1 MNLPLQVNHES
12 GVLSQKQ
19 NVKCTSSVR
28 PDTRSAWRLSLILP
42 CWMKYELLM
51 TCSWR
56 SKILKIL
63 LTLLI
68 GVLGMA
74 NLAAIELDEIARQI
88 EVTGV
93 EMKGRANPFSVDA
106 SAAKKIEK
114 EEALTV
120 AILKLGSPAI
130 PYLLPILQHENKHV
144 RALTMRILA
153 NIEGL
158 EDAHLDAM
166 MKAELGD
173 SRWSLSSA
181 LARIGTPRS
190 IGFLMD
196 MLNKDELGSVN
207 YEYAFMI
214 LGAKGVPYIIDLFRE
229 EPTDEIVL
237 RNAQCLLD
245 VLEDEAAIAVEP
257 LIEIISDKNLPKDN
271 RRFAILA
278 LGSFAKKSHAAVPL
292 LQELAREDPESFES
306 AVDTA
311 IMRMEAPEALGIHV
325 KQLHE
330 DPGILSFRAIARYG
344 VHGKSAGA
352 ALVQYLNH
360 KDWDVRI
367 GAATAL
373 GFIEYDQ
380 ASPSLIEILE
390 NKNDWRLVY
399 VTAESLGRIGAKD
412 SVPALTKVSLN
423 HWYPPVRDVAKGVV
437 EVIRSNAVYK
447 PKNASSNPSMNFF
460 DYEHAGRE
468 LGKPSAVEN
477 ERQSDTKSASEKG
490 SLNEKELKKL
500 VYEIETHYYGPE
512 GKMIRKRKQIPETGI
527 KVEDGYIVGASRGEW
542 GGELMFIDGN
552 GAFTKI
558 LDDNIQGIY
567 HTTSGVVVV
576 AGMAHLSSNRGMLY
590 TVIKQA
596 DGKWAAVKWRAL
608 PGVPRSSDLRE
619 NGDLF
624 IGSPF
629 GSVLVSPDG
638 SIRMADGY

>member
-1 MNLPLQVNHES
+1 MSYLR
-12 GVLSQKQ
+12 Q
-19 NVKCTSSVR
+19 NEIAKT
-28 PDTRSAWRLSLILP
+28 
-42 CWMKYELLM
+42 
-51 TCSWR
+51 
-56 SKILKIL
+56 L
-63 LTLLI
+63 LTLLV

-74 NLAAIELDEIARQI
+74 NLAAIELDEIAHQI
-88 EVTGV
+88 EVTAV

-106 SAAKKIEK
+106 STAKQIEK
-114 EEALTV
+114 EEALMV

-130 PYLLPILQHENKHV
+130 PYLLPLLQHKNKHV

-158 EDAHLDAM
+158 KEEHLDALM
-166 MKAELGD
+166 ISKTDE
-173 SRWSLSSA
+173 SRRPLSNA

-190 IGFLMD
+190 IGFLMG
-196 MLNKDELGSVN
+196 MLKKDEVGSVN

-245 VLEDEAAIAVEP
+245 VLEDEAASAVEP
-257 LIEIISDKNLPKDN
+257 LIEIISDKSLPKDN

-292 LQELAREDPESFES
+292 LQELAREDPGSFES
-306 AVDTA
+306 AVETA

-330 DPGILSFRAIARYG
+330 DPEILSFRAIASFG
-344 VHGKSAGA
+344 EHGKSVGS
-352 ALVQYLNH
+352 ALVQYLNY
-360 KDWDVRI
+360 KDWDVKI
-367 GAATAL
+367 GAVAAL
-373 GFIEYDQ
+373 GYIEYDQ
-380 ASPSLIEILE
+380 ASPSLIEVLE

-399 VTAESLGRIGAKD
+399 VAAESLGRIGAKD
-412 SVPALTKVSLN
+412 SVRALTKVSLS

-447 PKNASSNPSMNFF
+447 PKNSSSNPSMDFF
-460 DYEHAGRE
+460 DYVYAGRE

-477 ERQSDTKSASEKG
+477 KRQSAKG

-500 VYEIETHYYGPE
+500 VYEIETHYYGSE

-527 KVEDGYIVGASRGEW
+527 KVEDGYLVGASRGEW

-567 HTTSGVVVV
+567 HTTSGIVVV
-576 AGMAHLSSNRGMLY
+576 AGIAHLSFNRGMLY
-590 TVIKQA
+590 KVIKKA